1 MWFQEVNMP
10 QLIKQ
15 NDIKIVTKD
24 GEVKISI
31 SLDLNINLGEVSG
44 SIGSLKNNEEKIIN
58 KKEEDKVQW
67 AIPDFVTTEKI
78 NFGK

>member
-1 MWFQEVNMP
+1 MP
-10 QLIKQ
+10 QLIKPG
-15 NDIKIVTKD
+15 DVKIITKD

-31 SLDLNINLGEVSG
+31 SLDLNINMGEISSG
-44 SIGSLKNNEEKIIN
+44 VGILKSNIEEKIN

-67 AIPDFVTTEKI
+67 AIPDFAPTEKI

>member
-1 MWFQEVNMP
+1 MP
-10 QLIKQ
+10 QLIKPGEVKV
-15 NDIKIVTKD
+15 ITKD

-31 SLDLNINLGEVSG
+31 SLDLNINLGEISG
-44 SIGSLKNNEEKIIN
+44 GVNILGATGDKTN

-67 AIPDFVTTEKI
+67 AIPDFAPTEKI